1 MRYRV
6 SVVKVGYANIE
17 AETEKQAEEISL
29 RMSDSQFDWSK
40 HDGAEVV
47 EVIENE

>member
-17 AETEKQAEEISL
+17 AESETQAEAIAL
-29 RMSDSQFDWSK
+29 RMNDNEFDWSK